1 MKSMTRGVH
10 AVLEV
15 LAGGDPPEKLM
26 ERDLKEGD
34 EAAEFHMDA
43 FKDDEANRIIY
54 RLGAN
59 FIKD

>member
-1 MKSMTRGVH
+1 LKSMSRGVH

-15 LAGGDPPEKLM
+15 LAGGDPREKLM
-26 ERDLKEGD
+26 ERGLKEGD
-34 EAAEFHMDA
+34 EAAESHMDA